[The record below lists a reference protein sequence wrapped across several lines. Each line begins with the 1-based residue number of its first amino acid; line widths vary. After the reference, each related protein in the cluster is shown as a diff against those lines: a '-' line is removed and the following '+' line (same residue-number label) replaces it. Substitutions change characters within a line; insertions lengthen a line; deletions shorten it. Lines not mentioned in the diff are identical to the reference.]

1 MSADPQA
8 ALRRSRMYYVSGA
21 AVALLVVFA
30 GFAKT
35 YYLKTAF
42 GTPEIRPLVHLHG
55 LVMTLWFSLFIV
67 QTWLVASKRVKLH
80 MSLGAFGAV
89 LALLLVVVGVAT
101 GISGAKLGHTPGPP
115 PLIFLVV
122 PLGDMLNFSILVGLG
137 LALRARRETHRR
149 LMLLGTL
156 GILTAAIARIPVGFI
171 HNGGL
176 LMYFGLTDLIVVAF
190 VAYDTWKS
198 RRLHPA
204 FGWGA
209 LLILSSLPLR
219 LALASTHAWMQF
231 ATWVTR

>member
-1 MSADPQA
+1 MSTDQPT
-8 ALRRSRMYYVSGA
+8 LRSRRYYLAGA
-21 AVALLVVFA
+21 ILALVIVFA

-35 YYLKTAF
+35 YYMKAAF

-67 QTWLVASKRVKLH
+67 QCWLVGSRKIQLHKRLGIF
-80 MSLGAFGAV
+80 GAF
-89 LALLLVVVGVAT
+89 LALVLVVVGVTT
-101 GISGAKLGHTPGPP
+101 GISAAKLGHSPGPP
-115 PLIFLVV
+115 PLVFLVV
-122 PLGDMLNFSILVGLG
+122 PLGDMVNFSVLIGLG
-137 LALRARRETHRR
+137 LAMRANREAHRR

-156 GILTAAIARIPVGFI
+156 AILTAAIARIPVGFI

-176 LMYFGLTDLIVVAF
+176 LMYFGLTDLIVLAF
-190 VAYDTWKS
+190 VGYDTWKS

-209 LLILSSLPLR
+209 LLILAALPVR

>member
-1 MSADPQA
+1 MATEQGTI
-8 ALRRSRMYYVSGA
+8 RSRSRLFYASGA
-21 AVALLVVFA
+21 ALAILIMFW

-35 YYLKTAF
+35 YFLKAAF

-55 LVMTLWFSLFIV
+55 LVMTLWFALFFV
-67 QTWLVASKRVKLH
+67 QSWLVASKRVKLH
-80 MSLGAFGAV
+80 MRLGIFGAF
-89 LALLLVVVGVAT
+89 LALVLVVVGVAT
-101 GISGAKLGHTPGPP
+101 GISGARLGHSPGPP

-122 PLGDMLNFSILVGLG
+122 PLGDMLNFTILIGLG
-137 LALRARRETHRR
+137 LALRANRETHRR

-171 HNGGL
+171 HNAGL
-176 LMYFGLTDLIVVAF
+176 LMYFGLTDLIVLAF

-209 LLILSSLPLR
+209 LLILTALPLR
-219 LALASTHAWMQF
+219 LMLASTHAWMQF

>member
-1 MSADPQA
+1 MSAEQHT
-8 ALRRSRMYYVSGA
+8 LRSRSRMYYSSGA
-21 AVALLVVFA
+21 ILALLVVFA

-35 YYLKTAF
+35 YYLKGAF

-55 LVMTLWFSLFIV
+55 LVMTLWFALFLV
-67 QTWLVASKRVKLH
+67 QTWLVASKRIKLH
-80 MSLGAFGAV
+80 MSLGAFGAF
-89 LALLLVVVGVAT
+89 LALALVVVGVTT
-101 GISGAKLGHTPGPP
+101 GISAAKLGHSPGPP
-115 PLIFLVV
+115 PLVFLVV
-122 PLGDMLNFSILVGLG
+122 PLGDMLNFSVLIGAG
-137 LALRARRETHRR
+137 LALRANREAHRR

-176 LMYFGLTDLIVVAF
+176 LVYFGLTDLIVLSF

-209 LLILSSLPLR
+209 LLILSALPLR
-219 LALASTHAWMQF
+219 LALANTHAWMQF

>member
-1 MSADPQA
+1 MSTEQSA
-8 ALRRSRMYYVSGA
+8 APGRGRLFYISGA
-21 AVALLVVFA
+21 VIALLIVFA

-35 YYLKTAF
+35 YYMKTVF

-55 LVMTLWFSLFIV
+55 LVMTLWFTLFIV
-67 QTWLVASKRVKLH
+67 QSWLVASRRIQLHKR
-80 MSLGAFGAV
+80 LGIFGAL
-89 LALLLVVVGVAT
+89 LAVTLVVVGIITA
-101 GISGAKLGHTPGPP
+101 ISAAKLGHTPGPP

-122 PLGDMLNFSILVGLG
+122 PLGDMLLFSILVTAGLS
-137 LALRARRETHRR
+137 LRKRRESHRR
-149 LMLLGTL
+149 LMLLATL
-156 GILTAAIARIPVGFI
+156 GILTAAIARIPLAFI

-176 LMYFGLTDLIVVAF
+176 LMYFGLTDLVVVAF
-190 VAYDTWKS
+190 VTYDTWKS

-209 LLILSSLPLR
+209 LLILASCPLR